1 MRRTARAS
9 DEEVHAIIPKG
20 YERATGILTTT
31 RATLQHPAEHLLERQ
46 TLNADEVKRV
56 VAGQPLPAAW
66 PPAPAVQR
74 ARPRASEPSAS
85 VTTDFADL
93 ILDTG
98 APVGD
103 AMIKIEGLD
112 TPVSPGSTLGGCLV
126 VNSIKAEVAQRLTDA
141 GKPPKVLTAGA
152 LIGTERA
159 SEIFQAAYDE
169 HGRRL
174 SRYYATLG
182 E

>member
-1 MRRTARAS
+1 MA
-9 DEEVHAIIPKG
+9 ELFQKQ
-20 YERATGILTTT
+20 GI
-31 RATLQHPAEHLLERQ
+31 
-46 TLNADEVKRV
+46 KV
-56 VAGQPLPAAW
+56 VAL
-66 PPAPAVQR
+66 VSKLHSN
-74 ARPRASEPSAS
+74 ASKTKDTRGKKLS
-85 VTTDFADL
+85 DFADL

-103 AMIKIEGLD
+103 AMIDIQGLD

-126 VNSIKAEVAQRLTDA
+126 INSIKAEVAQRLTDA
-141 GKPPKVLTAGA
+141 GQPPKVLTAGA
-152 LIGTERA
+152 VIGAERA
-159 SEIFQAAYDE
+159 TEIFQAAYDE

>member
-1 MRRTARAS
+1 CNRVPIEMA
-9 DEEVHAIIPKG
+9 ELFQKN
-20 YERATGILTTT
+20 GI
-31 RATLQHPAEHLLERQ
+31 
-46 TLNADEVKRV
+46 KV
-56 VAGQPLPAAW
+56 VALISQLHSD
-66 PPAPAVQR
+66 
-74 ARPRASEPSAS
+74 AS
-85 VTTDFADL
+85 TTKDTRGKKLSDFADL

-103 AMIKIEGLD
+103 AMIKIQGLD

-126 VNSIKAEVAQRLTDA
+126 INSIKAEVAQRLTDA

-152 LIGTERA
+152 LIGAERA
-159 SEIFQAAYDE
+159 AEIFQAAYDE